1 MTTWDVV
8 VAGAGPAGS
17 MAART
22 LARSGASVLLVERQ
36 AFPRWKVCGAC
47 LSRGAVGTLAAVGLG
62 GVVRAAGGVPL
73 ERMELFAGRRR
84 AALPLRGARVLSR
97 EALDAALV
105 REAVAAGATFLS
117 ATRVDIVT
125 VTPDARRMRLV
136 GRERDEVVEARV
148 VVEATGLGSPSEGD
162 DVEVAAGS
170 RVGLGAIV
178 AGSSYDVGVGDL
190 HMVVGRSGYV
200 GLVRLEDGTL
210 DVGAAV
216 DPDALRA
223 LGPADAVAEIMQD
236 VGRPALDGE
245 LVRGWRGTPSLTRRH
260 ARPGGERLFRVG
272 DAAEYV
278 EPFTGEG
285 ICWALAGGLA
295 VAGPALEGVR
305 AWDARLVQA
314 WTTYQRRTSA
324 SARRLCSVL
333 AWALRKPRLIAGGV
347 AALAQVPALAGP
359 LLRRAATPPRAYGER
374 P

>member
-1 MTTWDVV
+1 MTAWDVV
-8 VAGAGPAGS
+8 VGGAGPAGS

-36 AFPRWKVCGAC
+36 TFPRWKVCGAC
-47 LSRGAVGTLAAVGLG
+47 LSRGAVGTLAAAGLG
-62 GVVRAAGGVPL
+62 DVVRAAGGVPL

-84 AALPLRGARVLSR
+84 AALPLRGAAVLSR

-105 REAVAAGATFLS
+105 QEAVAAGATFLA
-117 ATRVDIVT
+117 ATRVDVGE
-125 VTPDARRMRLV
+125 VVPGARRVRLV
-136 GRERDEVVEARV
+136 GRERDEVVEARIV
-148 VVEATGLGSPSEGD
+148 VDATGLGSASEID

-170 RVGLGAIV
+170 RVGVGAIV
-178 AGSSYDVGVGDL
+178 AGSSYDIDVGAL
-190 HMVVGRSGYV
+190 HMIAGRRGYV

-216 DPDALRA
+216 EPDALRA
-223 LGPADAVAEIMQD
+223 LGPADAVAAILHD
-236 VGRPALDGE
+236 AGRPALDGR

-285 ICWALAGGLA
+285 ICWALAAGIA
-295 VAGPALEGVR
+295 VAGPASEGVR
-305 AWDARLVQA
+305 AWDARLA
-314 WTTYQRRTSA
+314 HMWTTYQRRTSA
-324 SARRLCSVL
+324 SARRLCSML
-333 AWALRKPRLIAGGV
+333 AWALRRPRLIAAGV
-347 AALAQVPALAGP
+347 AALAEVPALAGP
-359 LLRRAATPPRAYGER
+359 LLRRAATPPRAYADQ